1 MIAGGRGLPPFG
13 GVRYP
18 INMRKVL
25 MIGGEALAPF
35 RRGLEEDGY
44 QVVLAGAGDPL
55 PEEGQAADAVVLE
68 LGALAEDAAVK
79 RVIQDAPSGHGPA
92 VIAVIDPERP
102 ASFDPALGLDDFVVT
117 TAAPAELALRIRQA
131 LWRRTGVDARNVLR
145 CGDLEMDV
153 ANYTVQVSGRPVD
166 LTYKE
171 YELLRFLAANADR
184 VLNRE
189 TLLNK
194 VWGYDFYGGART
206 VDVHIRRLRSK
217 IEDRHHRFIET
228 VRNVGYR
235 FRASA

>member
-1 MIAGGRGLPPFG
+1 
-13 GVRYP
+13 
-18 INMRKVL
+18 

-44 QVVLAGAGDPL
+44 QVVLAAAGDPL
-55 PEEGQAADAVVLE
+55 PAEGQPADAVVLD
-68 LGALAEDAAVK
+68 LGAVAEDAAVK
-79 RVIQDAPSGHGPA
+79 RMIQEAPGGQGPA

-102 ASFDPALGLDDFVVT
+102 ASFDPAMGLDDFVVT
-117 TAAPAELALRIRQA
+117 TASPAELALRIRQA

-145 CGDLEMDV
+145 CGDLEMDL
-153 ANYTVQVSGRPVD
+153 ANYTVQVSGQPVE

-217 IEDRHHRFIET
+217 IEDRHHTFIET

-235 FRASA
+235 FRAVPTAPHHPEQ